1 MLLVSLLPNL
11 IGGEKGLHSPNSDD
25 FTNMT
30 SNLNDVTEA
39 LAGFHL
45 PDQNVAKPGEGQST
59 WPYGLEGIAQS
70 YQCHIKLMLGT
81 QALTQVCALGPFL
94 ESSSDDNEES
104 LTDSDESQIST
115 AYPRFDGPEDLRR
128 FLDND
133 DLLGG
138 TDSDSDYYD
147 DPSRE
152 CFMCDGDPAA
162 RDSEET
168 PSVHTPI
175 NAVGAPVVQCG
186 ALLAPQPGESYLQLE
201 QL

>member
-1 MLLVSLLPNL
+1 
-11 IGGEKGLHSPNSDD
+11 
-25 FTNMT
+25 
-30 SNLNDVTEA
+30 
-39 LAGFHL
+39 
-45 PDQNVAKPGEGQST
+45 
-59 WPYGLEGIAQS
+59 
-70 YQCHIKLMLGT
+70 MLGT
-81 QALTQVCALGPFL
+81 QALTQVHALGPFS
-94 ESSSDDNEES
+94 ESSSDDKEES
-104 LTDSDESQIST
+104 LADFDESQISI
-115 AYPRFDGPEDLRR
+115 AYAGFNGPEDLRR

-138 TDSDSDYYD
+138 TDSDSDYYV

-175 NAVGAPVVQCG
+175 NAVVAPVVQG
-186 ALLAPQPGESYLQLE
+186 RAPLALQPRESHLQLE

>member
-133 DLLGG
+133 DSLPRPCLSNQYTTPNSYHDLMEHDTRPLGH
-138 TDSDSDYYD
+138 SSCKQ
-147 DPSRE
+147 SK
-152 CFMCDGDPAA
+152 
-162 RDSEET
+162 
-168 PSVHTPI
+168 
-175 NAVGAPVVQCG
+175 N
-186 ALLAPQPGESYLQLE
+186 
-201 QL
+201 